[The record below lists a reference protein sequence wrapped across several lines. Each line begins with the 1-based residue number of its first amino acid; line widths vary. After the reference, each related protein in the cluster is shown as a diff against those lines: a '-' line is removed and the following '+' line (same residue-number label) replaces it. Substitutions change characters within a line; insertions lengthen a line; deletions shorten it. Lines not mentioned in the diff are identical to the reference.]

1 MVFQLIQKI
10 KERTQVSNAFVL
22 LLYLLN
28 AAIVM
33 NFHKFIFSNFLISIF
48 FIFNSVFA
56 LLNQK
61 FYRIL
66 ILNGRISILYKTLAE
81 KTLKTNCLHLKISE

>member
-66 ILNGRISILYKTLAE
+66 ILNGRISILYKNIGRKNTQNQLLAP
-81 KTLKTNCLHLKISE
+81 